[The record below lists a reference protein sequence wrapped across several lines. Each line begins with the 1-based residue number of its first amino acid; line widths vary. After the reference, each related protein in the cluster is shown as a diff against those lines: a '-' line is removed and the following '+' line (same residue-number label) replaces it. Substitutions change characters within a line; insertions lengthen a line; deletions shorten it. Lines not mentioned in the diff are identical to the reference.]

1 MGKAAAIIIAT
12 IWYGVLAELIRLCVR
27 NHIPSDLQNK
37 WQTDSTQSAK
47 TVIFPRNGL
56 VVWAASAWHRV
67 GVCVCTRVAATC
79 LWHLCGLLLQ
89 SKYLFIL
96 EMVTYSRTLLNSIG
110 ILCDFATKKSTEQFL
125 LSNLLIVCL
134 LSRTLSQTHTH
145 TLFSGHSRCEA
156 WDTRDVQWEAT
167 ARNLCRT
174 HHH

>member
-1 MGKAAAIIIAT
+1 MGRAAAIIIET
-12 IWYGVLAELIRLCVR
+12 IWYGVFAARIVAAINWISCILAELIGLCVR

-96 EMVTYSRTLLNSIG
+96 KMVSYSRTQCPIQSAS
-110 ILCDFATKKSTEQFL
+110 FAISQRKKAAD
-125 LSNLLIVCL
+125 I
-134 LSRTLSQTHTH
+134 
-145 TLFSGHSRCEA
+145 FSWQIC
-156 WDTRDVQWEAT
+156 
-167 ARNLCRT
+167 
-174 HHH
+174 